1 MDDVH
6 CSGYER
12 SLNECEHN
20 GYGIHNCALNQEEA
34 GVICN
39 GMNPLLSFSYQ
50 IDCVWVYHILFMYR

>member
-1 MDDVH
+1 MDNVD

-20 GYGIHNCALNQEEA
+20 GYGIHNCALDYEEA

-39 GMNPLLSFSYQ
+39 GLNTFLLFSFSFSF
-50 IDCVWVYHILFMYR
+50 IAK